1 MSYSIK
7 EIYFTV
13 QGEGFQTGKNA
24 IFCRFSGCNLWTGR
38 EQDRSKATCTFCDTD
53 FFGTDGEN
61 GAKYPSCHDL
71 IAKIEECWPKELD
84 EKFVV
89 FTGGEP
95 LLQLDQLLIDELHK
109 KGFKI
114 AIETNGTML
123 PPKNVDWICVSP
135 KKNAKL
141 VLLEGDEL
149 KLVCPQLD
157 FPPEQFE
164 DLNFKHFYV
173 QPMDGKEL
181 QKNILEC
188 VAYCVENP
196 LWKLSLQTHKII
208 GIK

>member
-24 IFCRFSGCNLWTGR
+24 IFCRFAGCNLWTGR

-71 IAKIEECWPKELD
+71 IEKIEECWPKELD
-84 EKFVV
+84 EKLIV

-109 KGFKI
+109 KRFKI
-114 AIETNGTML
+114 AIETNGTLL
-123 PPKNVDWICVSP
+123 PPDNIDWICVKSCYGV
-135 KKNAKL
+135 NI
-141 VLLEGDEL
+141 VLY
-149 KLVCPQLD
+149 
-157 FPPEQFE
+157 PPVPGGTIPISVF
-164 DLNFKHFYV
+164 
-173 QPMDGKEL
+173 
-181 QKNILEC
+181 
-188 VAYCVENP
+188 
-196 LWKLSLQTHKII
+196 
-208 GIK
+208 